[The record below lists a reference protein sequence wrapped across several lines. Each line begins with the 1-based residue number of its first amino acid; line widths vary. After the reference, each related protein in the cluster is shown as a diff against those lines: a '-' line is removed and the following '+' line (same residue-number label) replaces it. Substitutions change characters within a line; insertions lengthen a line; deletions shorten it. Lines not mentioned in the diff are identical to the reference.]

1 MVVESRARKAPS
13 DESAPRSA
21 IDGAAPAQTYR
32 AGPPAPKYHWLKE
45 IIRSEY
51 ATWDPGAPIP
61 SEAELC
67 QLYGVSRTTVRK
79 AIDDLA
85 NEGLLY
91 RIQGKGT
98 FVSTTRVRERFVQF
112 TAGFYD
118 DMQTRG
124 IPLRT
129 EVLEQA
135 AVTADQDIASKLRL
149 APGEPAVK
157 FSRLR
162 FVNNLPFVLS
172 DSFVPQRLF
181 PGVES
186 EQLANASLYGTLREK
201 YGAKLAR
208 GTRFVTVAACTDEQ
222 SRLLRTPV
230 GSPLL
235 VITGVMYDTV
245 GRPVEA
251 GVAWL
256 RGDFAE
262 IEIEVVSQ

>member
-1 MVVESRARKAPS
+1 MVVDSQAEPATGS
-13 DESAPRSA
+13 SAATP
-21 IDGAAPAQTYR
+21 TYR

-45 IIRSEY
+45 IIRAEY

-98 FVSTTRVRERFVQF
+98 FVSATRVRERFVQF

-118 DMQTRG
+118 DMMARG

-129 EVLEQA
+129 EILEQSSIQ
-135 AVTADQDIASKLRL
+135 ADQDMAGKLRL
-149 APGEPAVK
+149 ALGDTAVK
-157 FSRLR
+157 ISRLR
-162 FVNNLPFVLS
+162 FVNNLPVVLS
-172 DSFVPQRLF
+172 DSYVPQRLF
-181 PGVES
+181 PGIES
-186 EQLANASLYGTLREK
+186 EKLLNASLYGTLREK

-208 GTRFVTVAACTDEQ
+208 GTRFVTVAACTEEQ
-222 SRLLRTPV
+222 ARLLRTAV

-235 VITGVMYDTV
+235 VISGVMYDSI
-245 GRPVEA
+245 GRPIEA

-262 IEIEVVSQ
+262 VEIEVVSQ